1 MSNAGPPTRTTGRER
16 RHTELYLPSPPS
28 YLSNVC
34 DLVTSPCLYNVSG
47 KGREGTVTP
56 GPGRQD
62 YTKSYRCSL
71 DVLTLGVDPTCI
83 SRQLEMCV
91 RVVLIFTGSFFAVR
105 GLGMPERLP
114 E

>member
-1 MSNAGPPTRTTGRER
+1 M
-16 RHTELYLPSPPS
+16 
-28 YLSNVC
+28 
-34 DLVTSPCLYNVSG
+34 
-47 KGREGTVTP
+47 TP

-71 DVLTLGVDPTCI
+71 LTLGVDPTCI

-105 GLGMPERLP
+105 GPDMPERLP